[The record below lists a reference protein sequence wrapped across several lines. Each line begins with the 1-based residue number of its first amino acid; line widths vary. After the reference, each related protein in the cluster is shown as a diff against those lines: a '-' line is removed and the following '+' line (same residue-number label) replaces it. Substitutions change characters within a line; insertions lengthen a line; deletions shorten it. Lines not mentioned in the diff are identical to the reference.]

1 MNARRLSLFAAGLLL
16 SASTGAMTAQAAD
29 VEVAAPELWSG
40 FYLGAQAGYMQG
52 TGSDTDLCLT
62 ATGLGSEC
70 LSDADDGFDLSDN
83 NMDGVTV
90 GGYVGYNYRIDSVV
104 LGLEGDA
111 NWDNAN
117 GSNSVLGEL
126 NYDTGI
132 NWDFSLRARLGLVV
146 DERALLYVTGGPS
159 WVNTDID
166 TNLGIVPADV
176 ANVTSGD
183 DSTEFGWVLGAGAEY
198 AITEHLS
205 MKAEYLH
212 GWYGDA
218 DLDLLKATDGVNTLK
233 YVQKQNLQTNVVR
246 VGLAYHF
253 GGL

>member
-1 MNARRLSLFAAGLLL
+1 
-16 SASTGAMTAQAAD
+16 
-29 VEVAAPELWSG
+29 
-40 FYLGAQAGYMQG
+40 MQG
-52 TGSDTDLCLT
+52 TGSDSDLCFSVS
-62 ATGLGSEC
+62 GLGSEC
-70 LSDADDGFDLSDN
+70 FSDADDGFDVSDN
-83 NMDGVTV
+83 NMNGVTV

-104 LGLEGDA
+104 VGLEGDG
-111 NWDNAN
+111 NWDNAS
-117 GSNSVLGEL
+117 GNSSIFGAL

-132 NWDFSLRARLGLVV
+132 NWDFSVRARLGFVV

-166 TNLGIVPADV
+166 SNLDVIVAD
-176 ANVTSGD
+176 ATNVTGSD

-218 DLDLLKATDGVNTLK
+218 DLDLLKWTDGGDTLK
-233 YVQKQNLQTNVVR
+233 YVIKQNLQTNVVR

>member
-1 MNARRLSLFAAGLLL
+1 MNFHRFSLFAAGLLI
-16 SASTGAMTAQAAD
+16 SASSGFMTAQAAD
-29 VEVAAPELWSG
+29 VEVATTDLWSG

-52 TGSDTDLCLT
+52 TGSDADLCLSVSDF
-62 ATGLGSEC
+62 GSAC
-70 LSDADDGFDLSDN
+70 FSNLDDGFNISDN

-104 LGLEGDA
+104 LGLEGDG
-111 NWDNAN
+111 NWNNAN
-117 GSNSVLGEL
+117 GSNSVFGGL
-126 NYDTGI
+126 NYDSNI
-132 NWDFSLRARLGLVV
+132 NWDFALRARLGLVV

-159 WVNTDID
+159 WMNTDID
-166 TNLGIVPADV
+166 TNVGVTPAAV
-176 ANVTSGD
+176 ANVSTGD
-183 DSTEFGWVLGAGAEY
+183 ESTEFGWVLGAGAEY

-218 DLDLLKATDGVNTLK
+218 DLDLAKESSDLETAKFVL
-233 YVQKQNLQTNVVR
+233 KQNLQTNVVR
-246 VGLAYHF
+246 VGVAYHF

>member
-1 MNARRLSLFAAGLLL
+1 MTARRLSLFAAGLLL
-16 SASTGAMTAQAAD
+16 SASTGAMTVQAAD
-29 VEVAAPELWSG
+29 VEVPATDLWSG

-52 TGSDTDLCLT
+52 TGGDTDLCFGIS
-62 ATGLGSEC
+62 GLGTEC
-70 LSDADDGFDLSDN
+70 FSDADDGFDISDN

-104 LGLEGDA
+104 IGIEGDA

-117 GSNSVLGEL
+117 GSNSILGEL

-132 NWDFSLRARLGLVV
+132 NWDISLRARLGFVV

-159 WVNTDID
+159 WVSTELDS
-166 TNLGIVPADV
+166 NLNFISADV
-176 ANVTSGD
+176 ANVSSGD

-205 MKAEYLH
+205 VKAEYLH

-218 DLDLLKATDGVNTLK
+218 DLDIFKAPDGLETAK
-233 YVQKQNLQTNVVR
+233 YVLKQNLQTNVVR

-253 GGL
+253 GGF